1 MTPFKSLL
9 TLCLILT
16 AQSIYSQS
24 LDSLPLKELNNEF
37 LKGIQARE
45 RVVSLKKIVKT
56 DSIQLSLYK
65 DSIIPNFRLAL
76 DTAKVEIVRLDTKV
90 RSQAETIKTLKN
102 VLKGGLIA
110 IALLTIGLIL

>member
-1 MTPFKSLL
+1 MTQFRLLL

-16 AQSIYSQS
+16 AQNIYSQS

-45 RVVSLKKIVKT
+45 RVVSLKKIIKT
-56 DSIQLSLYK
+56 DSMQLVYYK
-65 DSIIPNFRLAL
+65 DSLIPNYQKAL

-90 RSQAETIKTLKN
+90 KAQQETIKTLNK
-102 VLKGGLIA
+102 VLKGGLFA
-110 IALLTIGLIL
+110 IVLLTIGLIL

>member
-1 MTPFKSLL
+1 MAELSGLNYLVADLNSGKIQPEAAQDIIRKSKFFQENVKATRDALL
-9 TLCLILT
+9 L
-16 AQSIYSQS
+16 Q
-24 LDSLPLKELNNEF
+24 
-37 LKGIQARE
+37 
-45 RVVSLKKIVKT
+45 KT
-56 DSIQLSLYK
+56 DPATFNDTIENYK
-65 DSIIPNFRLAL
+65 DSIVPNYQKAL

>member
-1 MTPFKSLL
+1 
-9 TLCLILT
+9 LT
-16 AQSIYSQS
+16 AQNTYSQS
-24 LDSLPLKELNNEF
+24 LDSLPLKELNDEF

-45 RVVSLKKIVKT
+45 RVVSLKKIIKT
-56 DSIQLSLYK
+56 DSVQLSLYK
-65 DSIIPNFRLAL
+65 DSIIPNYKKAL

-102 VLKGGLIA
+102 VLKGGLFA

>member
-9 TLCLILT
+9 ILCLTLT
-16 AQSIYSQS
+16 APSIYSQS
-24 LDSLPLKELNNEF
+24 VDSLPLKELNNEF

-45 RVVSLKKIVKT
+45 RVVSLKKIVRT

>member
-1 MTPFKSLL
+1 MN
-9 TLCLILT
+9 
-16 AQSIYSQS
+16 
-24 LDSLPLKELNNEF
+24 DEF

-56 DSIQLSLYK
+56 DSVQLSLYK

>member
-9 TLCLILT
+9 TLCLTLT

-56 DSIQLSLYK
+56 DSVQLSLYK

>member
-1 MTPFKSLL
+1 
-9 TLCLILT
+9 
-16 AQSIYSQS
+16 
-24 LDSLPLKELNNEF
+24 LNDEF

-56 DSIQLSLYK
+56 DSVQLSLYK

>member
-1 MTPFKSLL
+1 M
-9 TLCLILT
+9 
-16 AQSIYSQS
+16 
-24 LDSLPLKELNNEF
+24 NNEF

-56 DSIQLSLYK
+56 DSVQLSLYK

>member
-1 MTPFKSLL
+1 
-9 TLCLILT
+9 
-16 AQSIYSQS
+16 
-24 LDSLPLKELNNEF
+24 LNNEF

-56 DSIQLSLYK
+56 DSVQLSLYK

-90 RSQAETIKTLKN
+90 RSQAQTIKTLKN